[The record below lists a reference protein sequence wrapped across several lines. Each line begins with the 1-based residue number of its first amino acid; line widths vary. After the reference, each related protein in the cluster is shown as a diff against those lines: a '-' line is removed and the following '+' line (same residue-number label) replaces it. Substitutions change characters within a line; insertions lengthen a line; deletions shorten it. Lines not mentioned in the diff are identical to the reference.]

1 MNILISDEAPVG
13 FGLSM
18 TVPQG
23 FSRDLLTVELVAALR
38 ESLVATDSLT
48 QIWIEDA
55 QMDDDKLL
63 NSIGFSSYRDLW
75 QMRCKFPPNGEGIAT
90 RPFICGVD
98 DEAFLEV
105 NARAFSWHPEQGSLD
120 SPKLN
125 DLFKEEWFDDEGF
138 LLLEVKNRLAGFCWT
153 KVHHQG
159 DLTVGEIFAIAVDP
173 DFHGRGFGKPLTISG
188 LNYLENVGADLGMLY
203 VEADN
208 IPAIRIY
215 EDIGFT
221 HFSTNRAYRNSV

>member
-13 FGLSM
+13 FDLSI

-23 FSRDLLTVELVAALR
+23 FSRDLLRVELAAALR

-55 QMDDDKLL
+55 QIDDDNLL

-75 QMRCKFPPNGEGIAT
+75 QMRCKFPPNGEGIPT

-98 DEAFLEV
+98 DEAFLKV
-105 NARAFSWHPEQGSLD
+105 NSRAFSWHPEQGSLD
-120 SPKLN
+120 SSKLN
-125 DLFKEEWFDDEGF
+125 DLIKEEWFDDEGF

>member
-13 FGLSM
+13 FDLSM

-23 FSRDLLTVELVAALR
+23 FSRDLLTVELAAALR

-55 QMDDDKLL
+55 QMDDDNLL

-75 QMRCKFPPNGEGIAT
+75 QMRCKLPPNGEGIPT

-105 NARAFSWHPEQGSLD
+105 NSRAFSWHPEQGSLD
-120 SPKLN
+120 LSKLN

-153 KVHHQG
+153 KIHHQG

-188 LNYLENVGADLGMLY
+188 LNYLANAGADLGMLY
-203 VEADN
+203 VESDN
-208 IPAIRIY
+208 KPAIRIY

>member
-55 QMDDDKLL
+55 QMDDDNLL

-90 RPFICGVD
+90 RPYICGVD

-105 NARAFSWHPEQGSLD
+105 NSRAFSWHPEQGSLD
-120 SPKLN
+120 LSKLN

-138 LLLEVKNRLAGFCWT
+138 LLLEIKNRLAGFCWT
-153 KVHHQG
+153 KMHHQG

-188 LNYLENVGADLGMLY
+188 LNYLANAGADLGMLY

>member
-1 MNILISDEAPVG
+1 MNILISDEAPEG

-23 FSRDLLTVELVAALR
+23 FSRDLLTVELAAALR

-55 QMDDDKLL
+55 QIDDDNLL

-75 QMRCKFPPNGEGIAT
+75 QMRCKFPTNGEGIPT

-98 DEAFLEV
+98 DKAFLEV
-105 NARAFSWHPEQGSLD
+105 NSRAFSWHPEQGSLD
-120 SPKLN
+120 LSKLN

-153 KVHHQG
+153 KIHHQG
-159 DLTVGEIFAIAVDP
+159 DLTVGELFAIAVDP

-188 LNYLENVGADLGMLY
+188 LNYLANAGADLGMLY
-203 VEADN
+203 VESDN
-208 IPAIRIY
+208 KPAIRIY

>member
-1 MNILISDEAPVG
+1 MNILISDEAPEG
-13 FGLSM
+13 FDLSM

-23 FSRDLLTVELVAALR
+23 FSRDLLTVELAVALR

-55 QMDDDKLL
+55 QIDDDNLL

-75 QMRCKFPPNGEGIAT
+75 QMRCKFPPNGEGIPT

-105 NARAFSWHPEQGSLD
+105 NSRAFSWHPEQGALD
-120 SPKLN
+120 LSKLN

-153 KVHHQG
+153 KMHHQG

-188 LNYLENVGADLGMLY
+188 LNYLANVGADLGMLY

-208 IPAIRIY
+208 KPAIRIY

>member
-90 RPFICGVD
+90 RPYICGVD

-105 NARAFSWHPEQGSLD
+105 NSRAFSWHPEQGSLD
-120 SPKLN
+120 LSKLN

-153 KVHHQG
+153 KIHHQG

-188 LNYLENVGADLGMLY
+188 LNYLADVGADLGMLY

-221 HFSTNRAYRNSV
+221 HFSTNRAYKNSV

>member
-1 MNILISDEAPVG
+1 MNILISDEAPEG

-63 NSIGFSSYRDLW
+63 SSIGFSSYRDLW

-90 RPFICGVD
+90 RPYICGVD

-120 SPKLN
+120 LSKLD

-153 KVHHQG
+153 KLHHQG

-188 LNYLENVGADLGMLY
+188 LNYLANAGADLGMLY

-208 IPAIRIY
+208 KPAIRIY

>member
-13 FGLSM
+13 FDLSM

-23 FSRDLLTVELVAALR
+23 FSRDLLTVELAAALR

-55 QMDDDKLL
+55 QIDDDNLL

-75 QMRCKFPPNGEGIAT
+75 QMRCKFPPNGEGIPT

-105 NARAFSWHPEQGSLD
+105 NSRAFSWHPEQGSLD
-120 SPKLN
+120 LSKLN

-138 LLLEVKNRLAGFCWT
+138 LLLEIKNRLAGFCWT
-153 KVHHQG
+153 KIHHQG

>member
-13 FGLSM
+13 FDLSI

-23 FSRDLLTVELVAALR
+23 FSRDLLTVELAAALR

-90 RPFICGVD
+90 RPYICGVD

-120 SPKLN
+120 LSKLD

-138 LLLEVKNRLAGFCWT
+138 LLLEVENRLAGFCWT

-173 DFHGRGFGKPLTISG
+173 DFHGKGFGKPLTISG
-188 LNYLENVGADLGMLY
+188 LNYLANVGADLGMLY

-221 HFSTNRAYRNSV
+221 HFSTNRAYKNSV

>member
-13 FGLSM
+13 FDLSM

-23 FSRDLLTVELVAALR
+23 FSRDLLTVELAAALR

-55 QMDDDKLL
+55 QMDDDNLL

-75 QMRCKFPPNGEGIAT
+75 QMRCKFPPNGEGIPT

-105 NARAFSWHPEQGSLD
+105 NSRAFSWHPEQGSLD
-120 SPKLN
+120 LSKLN

-153 KVHHQG
+153 KLHHQG

-188 LNYLENVGADLGMLY
+188 LNYLANAGADIGMLY

-208 IPAIRIY
+208 KPAIRIY

>member
-1 MNILISDEAPVG
+1 MNILISDEAPEG
-13 FGLSM
+13 FDLSM

-23 FSRDLLTVELVAALR
+23 FSRDLLTVELAVALR

-55 QMDDDKLL
+55 QMDDDNLL

-75 QMRCKFPPNGEGIAT
+75 QMRCKFPPNGEGIPT

-105 NARAFSWHPEQGSLD
+105 NSRAFSWHPEQGSLD
-120 SPKLN
+120 LSKLN

-153 KVHHQG
+153 KMHHQG

-188 LNYLENVGADLGMLY
+188 LNYLANAGADLGMLY
-203 VEADN
+203 VESDN
-208 IPAIRIY
+208 KPAIRIY

>member
-1 MNILISDEAPVG
+1 MNILISDEAPEG
-13 FGLSM
+13 FDLSM

-23 FSRDLLTVELVAALR
+23 FSRDLLTVELAVALR

-55 QMDDDKLL
+55 QMDDDNLL

-75 QMRCKFPPNGEGIAT
+75 QMRCKFPPNGEGIPT

-98 DEAFLEV
+98 DKAFLEV
-105 NARAFSWHPEQGSLD
+105 NSRAFSWHPEQGSLD
-120 SPKLN
+120 LSKLN

-153 KVHHQG
+153 KMHHQG

-188 LNYLENVGADLGMLY
+188 LNYLANVGADLGMLY

-208 IPAIRIY
+208 KPAIRIY

-221 HFSTNRAYRNSV
+221 HFSTNRAYKNSV

>member
-13 FGLSM
+13 FDLSM

-23 FSRDLLTVELVAALR
+23 FSRDLLTVELAVALR
-38 ESLVATDSLT
+38 ESLVAKDSLT

-55 QMDDDKLL
+55 QMDDDNLL

-75 QMRCKFPPNGEGIAT
+75 QMRCKFPPNGEGILT

-105 NARAFSWHPEQGSLD
+105 NSRAFSWHPEQGSLD
-120 SPKLN
+120 LSKLN

-153 KVHHQG
+153 KLHHQG

-188 LNYLENVGADLGMLY
+188 LNYLANVGADLGMLY

-208 IPAIRIY
+208 KPAIRIY

>member
-1 MNILISDEAPVG
+1 MNILISDEAPEG
-13 FGLSM
+13 FDLSM

-23 FSRDLLTVELVAALR
+23 FSRDLLTVELAVALR

-75 QMRCKFPPNGEGIAT
+75 QMRCKFPLNGEGIAT
-90 RPFICGVD
+90 RPYVCGVD

-105 NARAFSWHPEQGSLD
+105 NSRAFSWHPEQGSLD
-120 SPKLN
+120 LSKLN

-138 LLLEVKNRLAGFCWT
+138 LLLEIKNRLAGFCWT
-153 KVHHQG
+153 KMHHQG

-188 LNYLENVGADLGMLY
+188 LNYLANVGADLGMLY

>member
-1 MNILISDEAPVG
+1 MNILISDEAPAG
-13 FGLSM
+13 FDLSM

-23 FSRDLLTVELVAALR
+23 FSRNLLTVELAAALR
-38 ESLVATDSLT
+38 EALVATDSLT

-55 QMDDDKLL
+55 QMDDDNLL

-90 RPFICGVD
+90 RPYICGVD

-120 SPKLN
+120 LSKLD
-125 DLFKEEWFDDEGF
+125 DLFKEEWFDDQGF
-138 LLLEVKNRLAGFCWT
+138 LLLELENRLAGFCWT

-188 LNYLENVGADLGMLY
+188 LNYLANVGADLGMLY

-221 HFSTNRAYRNSV
+221 HFCTNRAYRNSV

>member
-1 MNILISDEAPVG
+1 MNILISDEAPEG

-55 QMDDDKLL
+55 QMDDDNLL

-90 RPFICGVD
+90 RPYICGVD
-98 DEAFLEV
+98 DKAFLEV
-105 NARAFSWHPEQGSLD
+105 NSRAFSWHPEQGSLD
-120 SPKLN
+120 LSKLD

-138 LLLEVKNRLAGFCWT
+138 LLLEVENRLAGFCWT

-188 LNYLENVGADLGMLY
+188 LNYLANVGADLGMLY

>member
-13 FGLSM
+13 FDLSM

-23 FSRDLLTVELVAALR
+23 FSRDLLTVELAAALR

-55 QMDDDKLL
+55 QMDDDNLL

-75 QMRCKFPPNGEGIAT
+75 QMRCKFPPNGEGILT

-105 NARAFSWHPEQGSLD
+105 NSRAFSWHPEQGSLD
-120 SPKLN
+120 LSKLN

-153 KVHHQG
+153 KLHHQG

-188 LNYLENVGADLGMLY
+188 LNYLANAGADIGMLY

-208 IPAIRIY
+208 KPAIRIY

>member
-13 FGLSM
+13 FDLSI

-23 FSRDLLTVELVAALR
+23 FSRDFLRVELAGALR
-38 ESLVATDSLT
+38 ESLVTTDSLT

-55 QMDDDKLL
+55 QIDDDNLL

-75 QMRCKFPPNGEGIAT
+75 QMRCKFPPNGEGIPT

-98 DEAFLEV
+98 DKAFLEV
-105 NARAFSWHPEQGSLD
+105 NSRAFSWHPEQGSLD
-120 SPKLN
+120 LSKLN

-153 KVHHQG
+153 KIHHQG

-188 LNYLENVGADLGMLY
+188 LNYLANAGADLGMLY
-203 VEADN
+203 VESDN
-208 IPAIRIY
+208 KPAIRIY

>member
-13 FGLSM
+13 FDLSI

-23 FSRDLLTVELVAALR
+23 FSRDFLRVELAEALR
-38 ESLVATDSLT
+38 ESLVTTDSLT

-55 QMDDDKLL
+55 QIDDDNLL

-75 QMRCKFPPNGEGIAT
+75 QMRCKFPPNGEGIPT

-105 NARAFSWHPEQGSLD
+105 NSRAFSWHPEQGSLD
-120 SPKLN
+120 LSKLN

-153 KVHHQG
+153 KIHHQG

-188 LNYLENVGADLGMLY
+188 LNYLANAGADLGMLY
-203 VEADN
+203 VESDN
-208 IPAIRIY
+208 KPAIRIY

>member
-1 MNILISDEAPVG
+1 MNILISDEAPEG

-90 RPFICGVD
+90 RSYICGVD

-120 SPKLN
+120 LSKLD

-138 LLLEVKNRLAGFCWT
+138 LLLEG
-153 KVHHQG
+153 
-159 DLTVGEIFAIAVDP
+159 
-173 DFHGRGFGKPLTISG
+173 
-188 LNYLENVGADLGMLY
+188 
-203 VEADN
+203 
-208 IPAIRIY
+208 
-215 EDIGFT
+215 
-221 HFSTNRAYRNSV
+221 

>member
-1 MNILISDEAPVG
+1 MNILISDEAPEG

-55 QMDDDKLL
+55 QMDDDNLL

-75 QMRCKFPPNGEGIAT
+75 QMRCKFPLNGEGIAT
-90 RPFICGVD
+90 RPYICGVD

-105 NARAFSWHPEQGSLD
+105 NSRAFSWHPEQGSLD
-120 SPKLN
+120 LSKLN

-153 KVHHQG
+153 KLHHQG

-188 LNYLENVGADLGMLY
+188 LNYLANAGADLGMLY

-208 IPAIRIY
+208 KPAIRIY

>member
-13 FGLSM
+13 FDLSI

-23 FSRDLLTVELVAALR
+23 FSRDFLRVELAEALR
-38 ESLVATDSLT
+38 ESLVTTDSLT

-55 QMDDDKLL
+55 QIDDDNLL

-75 QMRCKFPPNGEGIAT
+75 QMRCKFPPNGEGIPT

-98 DEAFLEV
+98 DKAFLEV
-105 NARAFSWHPEQGSLD
+105 NSRAFSWHPEQGSLD
-120 SPKLN
+120 LSKLN

-153 KVHHQG
+153 KIHHQG

-188 LNYLENVGADLGMLY
+188 LNYLANAGADLGMLY
-203 VEADN
+203 VESDN
-208 IPAIRIY
+208 TPAIRIY

>member
-1 MNILISDEAPVG
+1 MNILISDEAPEG

-23 FSRDLLTVELVAALR
+23 FSRDLLTVELAVALR

-55 QMDDDKLL
+55 QMDDDNLL

-90 RPFICGVD
+90 RSYICGVD

-120 SPKLN
+120 LSKLN

-153 KVHHQG
+153 KIHHQG

-188 LNYLENVGADLGMLY
+188 LNYLANVGADLGMLY

>member
-1 MNILISDEAPVG
+1 
-13 FGLSM
+13 
-18 TVPQG
+18 
-23 FSRDLLTVELVAALR
+23 
-38 ESLVATDSLT
+38 
-48 QIWIEDA
+48 
-55 QMDDDKLL
+55 
-63 NSIGFSSYRDLW
+63 
-75 QMRCKFPPNGEGIAT
+75 MRCKFPPNGEGILT

-105 NARAFSWHPEQGSLD
+105 NSRAFSWHPEQGSLD
-120 SPKLN
+120 LSKLN

-138 LLLEVKNRLAGFCWT
+138 LLLEVKSRLAGFCWT
-153 KVHHQG
+153 KMHHQG

>member
-1 MNILISDEAPVG
+1 MNILISDEAPEG
-13 FGLSM
+13 FDLSI

-23 FSRDLLTVELVAALR
+23 FSRDLLRVELAAALR

-63 NSIGFSSYRDLW
+63 KSIGFSSYRDLW

-90 RPFICGVD
+90 RPYICGVD
-98 DEAFLEV
+98 DKAFLEV
-105 NARAFSWHPEQGSLD
+105 NSRAFSWHPEQGSLD
-120 SPKLN
+120 LSKLD

-159 DLTVGEIFAIAVDP
+159 DLTVGEIFVIAVDP

-188 LNYLENVGADLGMLY
+188 LNYLANVGADLGMLY

-208 IPAIRIY
+208 KPAIRIY

-221 HFSTNRAYRNSV
+221 HFSTNRAYRKSV

>member
-13 FGLSM
+13 FDLSM

-55 QMDDDKLL
+55 QMDDDNLL

-90 RPFICGVD
+90 RPYICGVD

-105 NARAFSWHPEQGSLD
+105 NSRAFSWHPEQGSLD
-120 SPKLN
+120 LSKLN

-188 LNYLENVGADLGMLY
+188 LNYLANVGADLGMLY

>member
-1 MNILISDEAPVG
+1 MNILISDEAPEG

-23 FSRDLLTVELVAALR
+23 FSRDLLTVELAVALR

-55 QMDDDKLL
+55 QMDDDDLL

-75 QMRCKFPPNGEGIAT
+75 QMRCKFPPNGEGIQT

-105 NARAFSWHPEQGSLD
+105 NSRAFSWHPEQGSLD
-120 SPKLN
+120 LSKLN

-138 LLLEVKNRLAGFCWT
+138 LLLEIKNRLAGFCWT
-153 KVHHQG
+153 KMHHQG

-188 LNYLENVGADLGMLY
+188 LNYLANVGADLGMLY

-221 HFSTNRAYRNSV
+221 HFCTNRAYRNSV

>member
-1 MNILISDEAPVG
+1 MNILISDEAPLG
-13 FGLSM
+13 FELSI

-23 FSRDLLTVELVAALR
+23 FSRDLLTVELAAALK
-38 ESLVATDSLT
+38 ESLVPTDSLV
-48 QIWIEDA
+48 QIWIEDT
-55 QMDDDKLL
+55 QIDDDNLL
-63 NSIGFSSYRDLW
+63 DSIGFSSYRDLW
-75 QMRCKFPPNGEGIAT
+75 QMRCKFPPTGEDIPT
-90 RPFICGVD
+90 RKFICGVD

-105 NARAFSWHPEQGSLD
+105 NSRAFSWHPEQGSLD
-120 SPKLN
+120 SSKLN

-159 DLTVGEIFAIAVDP
+159 DLTVGEIFVIAVDP

-188 LNYLENVGADLGMLY
+188 LNYLANVGADLGMLY

-208 IPAIRIY
+208 EPAIRIY

-221 HFSTNRAYRNSV
+221 HFSTNRAYRKSV

>member
-1 MNILISDEAPVG
+1 MNILISDEAPAG
-13 FGLSM
+13 FDLSI

-23 FSRDLLTVELVAALR
+23 FSRDFLTVELAAALR
-38 ESLVATDSLT
+38 ESLVTTDSLT

-55 QMDDDKLL
+55 QIDDDNLL

-75 QMRCKFPPNGEGIAT
+75 QMRCKFPPNGEGIST

-105 NARAFSWHPEQGSLD
+105 NSRAFSWHPEQGSLD
-120 SPKLN
+120 LSKLN

-153 KVHHQG
+153 KMHHQG
-159 DLTVGEIFAIAVDP
+159 ELTVGEIFAIAVDP

-188 LNYLENVGADLGMLY
+188 LNYLADVGADLGMLY

-208 IPAIRIY
+208 KPAIRIY